1 VQELRTR
8 SVPTQWLRERSYTG
22 ARPRWRAACSATGEE
37 GVMQPDPETPTRR
50 IYRGRGTAPETVPIP
65 LLPTV
70 PELSPRISATAVPL
84 HQIMTRDVICGSA
97 DLDIRVVVDLM
108 LKHHIGCIP
117 IVDSRQRPIGI
128 ITKSDIVEHVHA
140 ALAAADEGA
149 PLPEDLKARTADDL
163 MMPLAF
169 SLSAYA
175 TVAHAAMMMIGEDTH
190 HVMVVSPTEELVGV
204 VSSRDLVD
212 WVLHT
217 DGP

>member
-1 VQELRTR
+1 V
-8 SVPTQWLRERSYTG
+8 
-22 ARPRWRAACSATGEE
+22 
-37 GVMQPDPETPTRR
+37 PET
-50 IYRGRGTAPETVPIP
+50 IPIP
-65 LLPTV
+65 ILAGIPDVT
-70 PELSPRISATAVPL
+70 PRMSATAVPL
-84 HQIMTRDVICGSA
+84 HQIMSRDVICASA
-97 DLDIRVVVDLM
+97 DLDIRIVVDLM
-108 LKHHIGCIP
+108 LRNHIGCIP
-117 IVDSRQRPIGI
+117 IVDARQRPIGI

-140 ALAAADEGA
+140 ALAAADEGS

-175 TVAHAAMMMIGEDTH
+175 TVAHAAMMMMTEDTH

-204 VSSRDLVD
+204 VSSRDLVG